1 MFEGLYESASSSWDW
16 VKSKV
21 SPQPQPQP
29 AYVGGRRKTYRK
41 KSKRRRTGRKS
52 NRL

>member
-21 SPQPQPQP
+21 SPTPQP
-29 AYVGGRRKTYRK
+29 AYVGGRRKTYRN